1 MIKEEITKHSIQ
13 LFEKKGF
20 SQTSIQDIVDVLDVT
35 KGTFYYY
42 FSSKEQ
48 LLMDIHL
55 QYIDNLLSRQ
65 QMIFD
70 NTSLS
75 NKARL
80 EEIILMLI
88 KDIKKKGSSG
98 RVFFREIRHLN
109 NMNISK
115 VKEKRNKFRLRIEE
129 VVQNGIK
136 AGEFQTNLPADMI
149 AFGILGVTN
158 YSYNWFKPNGE
169 VSPEELAAIFSKM
182 ILNGIVSE

>member
-1 MIKEEITKHSIQ
+1 MIKEEITKHSVQVI
-13 LFEKKGF
+13 EKKGC
-20 SQTSIQDIVDVLDVT
+20 SQTSIQDIEDAVDVT
-35 KGTFYYY
+35 TGTFYYY
-42 FSSKEQ
+42 FSSNSQ

-115 VKEKRNKFRLRIEE
+115 VK
-129 VVQNGIK
+129 
-136 AGEFQTNLPADMI
+136 
-149 AFGILGVTN
+149 
-158 YSYNWFKPNGE
+158 
-169 VSPEELAAIFSKM
+169 
-182 ILNGIVSE
+182 

>member
-1 MIKEEITKHSIQ
+1 MDVW
-13 LFEKKGF
+13 LNPGF

-55 QYIDNLLSRQ
+55 QYIDNLMSRQ

-136 AGEFQTNLPADMI
+136 AGEFQTNLPADM
-149 AFGILGVTN
+149 
-158 YSYNWFKPNGE
+158 
-169 VSPEELAAIFSKM
+169 
-182 ILNGIVSE
+182 

>member
-65 QMIFD
+65 QMIFED
-70 NTSLS
+70 RKST
-75 NKARL
+75 RL
-80 EEIILMLI
+80 N
-88 KDIKKKGSSG
+88 SSHVSISYA
-98 RVFFREIRHLN
+98 VFCL
-109 NMNISK
+109 K
-115 VKEKRNKFRLRIEE
+115 KEKKNKCKTIASKH
-129 VVQNGIK
+129 IK
-136 AGEFQTNLPADMI
+136 T
-149 AFGILGVTN
+149 
-158 YSYNWFKPNGE
+158 
-169 VSPEELAAIFSKM
+169 
-182 ILNGIVSE
+182 